1 MEEQEEGFSL
11 KKTLRMLMALV
22 LALGLLLGEV
32 VPALSDSGMDNSSRV
47 ELQARSKKKK
57 NTSTPT
63 VKSPVTETPSPT
75 EKGGE
80 VTPTPVPEGPIT
92 DPQSIADYIF
102 AHGELP
108 DNFITKK
115 EAQALGWDSSRN
127 YVGDVAPGKSIGG
140 DRFGNY
146 EGLLPTGPGI
156 TYREAD
162 CYYTGKKRNAY
173 RIIYSSNGR
182 VWYTED
188 HYQTFTE
195 LFPTVP

>member
-1 MEEQEEGFSL
+1 M
-11 KKTLRMLMALV
+11 KKTLRMLLALV
-22 LALGLLLGEV
+22 LALGLLLGEAA
-32 VPALSDSGMDNSSRV
+32 PAFAADWTDVSVLADT
-47 ELQARSKKKK
+47 LARSRKKK
-57 NTSTPT
+57 NTPTP
-63 VKSPVTETPSPT
+63 VPKETATPAPA
-75 EKGGE
+75 EEGA

-92 DPQSIADYIF
+92 DPQSIADYLF

-115 EAQALGWDSSRN
+115 EAQRLGWDSSRN

-140 DRFGNY
+140 DWFGNR
-146 EGLLPTGPGI
+146 EKLLPTEEGI

-162 CYYTGKKRNAY
+162 CYYTGKDRNAH
-173 RIIYSSNGR
+173 RIIYSSDGR
-182 VWYTED
+182 VWYTAD

>member
-1 MEEQEEGFSL
+1 ME
-11 KKTLRMLMALV
+11 KTLRMLLALL
-22 LALGLLLGEV
+22 LALGLLLGEA
-32 VPALSDSGMDNSSRV
+32 VPALSDSGMDNSSRI
-47 ELQARSKKKK
+47 ELLARSKKKK
-57 NTSTPT
+57 NTPTPSAKIST
-63 VKSPVTETPSPT
+63 TETPGPT

-80 VTPTPVPEGPIT
+80 VTPTPVPDGPII

-146 EGLLPTGPGI
+146 EGLLPTEKGI